1 MNDIERV
8 KALRDAGHITA
19 EEAERLIGV
28 LSELDAPAEA
38 DATDAAPGDTGSG
51 GATGASADG
60 GERDPAPEPGA
71 GADRVGDIGA
81 KVGATVAAAMRG
93 AAREAAAAAR
103 EGAARAREGAREASE
118 QARQQARE
126 VRDEV
131 RAATAG
137 QGSAAA
143 DPAPI
148 ELAPEGTRWCTVD
161 LHVAEL
167 SVVAD
172 DVPEPVIESED
183 EQALVVTPT
192 DEGLR
197 VASHREKSIE
207 GWFGRRRTFRTHVRL
222 PRGWGVKLDLKAG
235 EADIADVPY
244 VRGRMLAGDLSVRG
258 AAAVD
263 LSKAAGDL
271 SVAFRPTSGRHRIVA
286 KAGDVD
292 VRFLAGSDAAVEA
305 GVAMGDLHAPGFEM
319 EHRTV
324 GARASGRVGQGNAQ
338 VVVRLSAGDL
348 SLRSDAKEG

>member
-38 DATDAAPGDTGSG
+38 DAVDAAPGDAGSG
-51 GATGASADG
+51 AASSASTEAGAS
-60 GERDPAPEPGA
+60 DPAPEPDA
-71 GADRVGDIGA
+71 GAERASDIGA
-81 KVGATVAAAMRG
+81 TVGATVAAAMRG
-93 AAREAAAAAR
+93 AAHEVAA
-103 EGAARAREGAREASE
+103 E
-118 QARQQARE
+118 ARQHAHE

-137 QGSAAA
+137 QGSATA
-143 DPAPI
+143 DPTPI
-148 ELAPEGTRWCTVD
+148 DLAPGGTRWCTVD

-183 EQALVVTPT
+183 EKALVVTPT

-197 VASHREKSIE
+197 VASHLEKSIE
-207 GWFGRRRTFRTHVRL
+207 GWFGRRRSFRIHVRL

-235 EADIADVPY
+235 EADVADVPY

-258 AAAVD
+258 AKAVD

-271 SVAFRPTSGRHRIVA
+271 SVAFRPTTGRHRIIA

-292 VRFLAGSDAAVEA
+292 VRFLVGSDAAVEA
-305 GVAMGDLHAPGFEM
+305 GVAMGDLHAPGFDV

-324 GARASGRVGQGNAQ
+324 GARASGRLGEGRAQ

>member
-38 DATDAAPGDTGSG
+38 DAADAAPGDAGSG
-51 GATGASADG
+51 ASSGPSAEAGAS
-60 GERDPAPEPGA
+60 DPAPEPGA
-71 GADRVGDIGA
+71 GAERASDIGA
-81 KVGATVAAAMRG
+81 KVGANVAAAMRG
-93 AAREAAAAAR
+93 AARE
-103 EGAARAREGAREASE
+103 GAARAREAAAE
-118 QARQQARE
+118 ARQHARE

-148 ELAPEGTRWCTVD
+148 DLAPEGTRWCTVD

-207 GWFGRRRTFRTHVRL
+207 GWFGRRRTFRIHVRL

-235 EADIADVPY
+235 EADIADGPY

-258 AAAVD
+258 AEAVD

-292 VRFLAGSDAAVEA
+292 VRFLAGSDASVEA

-324 GARASGRVGQGNAQ
+324 GARASGRVGEGHAQ
-338 VVVRLSAGDL
+338 VLVRLSAGDL